1 MHLFT
6 LVWKR
11 GLFPIVVCIQMDRY
25 VCFGG
30 QMAVVLA
37 DVVVVKHCLPL
48 YLSLYDR
55 SSRFSP
61 LYIHTH
67 KYLLSLSLPPALPS
81 SLSSAQQCQLF
92 INIYHPT
99 TIYPPNSIYLQTTNI
114 HSYLPQIQQH
124 NKSFPLNQTTSKHH
138 PPPPPHFGSLAQ
150 IISRK
155 TQTKRKCRAGEQNL
169 KKTSRVQ
176 CMPPPRGVSARM

>member
-1 MHLFT
+1 
-6 LVWKR
+6 
-11 GLFPIVVCIQMDRY
+11 
-25 VCFGG
+25 
-30 QMAVVLA
+30 MAVVLA

-67 KYLLSLSLPPALPS
+67 KYLLSLPLPPPS
-81 SLSSAQQCQLF
+81 SFISATVPALH
-92 INIYHPT
+92 IYYPT
-99 TIYPPNSIYLQTTNI
+99 TIHPPNSIYLQTTNI
-114 HSYLPQIQQH
+114 HSYLPHIYQH

-169 KKTSRVQ
+169 KKTSRVR
-176 CMPPPRGVSARM
+176 CMPPPRGVSAKKKPPECNPGCSLIRS